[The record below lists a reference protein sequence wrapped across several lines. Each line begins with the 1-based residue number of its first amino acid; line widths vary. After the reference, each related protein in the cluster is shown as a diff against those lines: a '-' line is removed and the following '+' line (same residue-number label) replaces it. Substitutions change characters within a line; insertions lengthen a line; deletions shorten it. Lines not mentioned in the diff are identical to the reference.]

1 MLLFVTTRK
10 TLNTQEQDNQWT
22 EKVVQVRRVTK
33 VVKGGKRLNF
43 RVITII
49 GDGEGQVGIGV
60 GKSKDVVGAIQKGM
74 TDARKNLIKV
84 PIVNTTIPHPVTVRL
99 GSAKVLVKPAKQGTG
114 VIAGG
119 AVRIVLEA
127 AGIRN
132 ATAKCLGSKSPLNNA
147 RATVEALRQ
156 LETVEAIAEA
166 RGIDVKEVM
175 QGPAV

>member
-1 MLLFVTTRK
+1 MAKR
-10 TLNTQEQDNQWT
+10 NTQEQDNQWT

-84 PIVNTTIPHPVTVRL
+84 PIIDTTIPHPVTVRL

-127 AGIRN
+127 AGIKN

-166 RGIDVKEVM
+166 RGVEVKEVM

>member
-1 MLLFVTTRK
+1 MAKR
-10 TLNTQEQDNQWT
+10 NTQEQDNQWT

-84 PIVNTTIPHPVTVRL
+84 PVVNTTIPHPVTVRL
-99 GSAKVLVKPAKQGTG
+99 GAAKVIVKPAKQGTG

-127 AGIRN
+127 AGIKN

-156 LETVEAIAEA
+156 LQTVEAIADA

>member
-1 MLLFVTTRK
+1 MAKR
-10 TLNTQEQDNQWT
+10 NTQEQDNQWT